1 LSVYN
6 RVPCY
11 KNRKFLAKIT
21 TTNDLKAVPTSEV
34 SLKMPICW
42 SEATKTYITGVGLL
56 VLWPV
61 INVGW
66 LATLIYII
74 CTPLLHYVFYKVSPF
89 SLIKVGLNVIKTVT
103 ADPGYIP
110 TDRNI
115 QYSSIIELA
124 ENDKL
129 DSSTLCTSSL
139 IKVTFPDIFKSK
151 AILAPSTL

>member
-1 LSVYN
+1 M
-6 RVPCY
+6 
-11 KNRKFLAKIT
+11 
-21 TTNDLKAVPTSEV
+21 SEV

-42 SEATKTYITGVGLL
+42 SEATKVYITGVGLL

-74 CTPLLHYVFYKVSPF
+74 CTPLLHYVFYKVSTHARQE
-89 SLIKVGLNVIKTVT
+89 LTLLQTVT

-110 TDRNI
+110 TDRNV

-124 ENDKL
+124 QDEKL

-139 IKVTFPDIFKSK
+139 IKVRPLFFQYCLTVF
-151 AILAPSTL
+151 